1 MASRPLRIFLLL
13 GLFVPAFSGLLFNRD
28 VSAVSN
34 SKALP
39 VPVISRFFS
48 QPIHDLR
55 KPTEMFWSL
64 RPQRQQRHVEDQPV
78 EVVANNKVNKQLA
91 DLAALNMLRQM
102 LRWKSDSVSR
112 AMKRDIPMQV
122 TKLMLEGGVY

>member
-1 MASRPLRIFLLL
+1 
-13 GLFVPAFSGLLFNRD
+13 
-28 VSAVSN
+28 
-34 SKALP
+34 
-39 VPVISRFFS
+39 
-48 QPIHDLR
+48 
-55 KPTEMFWSL
+55 MFWSL